1 MDLIEASKEMTKF
14 LSDDQYLVTLNIR
27 RSRSALKTENPNDP
41 PLIDEYN
48 TSNTLPVMTYIFGSE
63 RMKLIRACF
72 NLSVLRLSPSLHS
85 H

>member
-1 MDLIEASKEMTKF
+1 MDLMEASKEMTKF

-48 TSNTLPVMTYIFGSE
+48 TSKTLPVMTYILGAKE
-63 RMKLIRACF
+63 WNR
-72 NLSVLRLSPSLHS
+72 
-85 H
+85 